1 MDKSSLDIIVQDIV
15 NTLLRRYKIKN
26 ISYSIPL
33 GVSNRHIHVTL
44 EDFEILFGKGK
55 VPTVKN
61 DLRQPGYFAAEETVT
76 IAGPKGSIEKVR
88 VLGPLRKYSQIEI
101 SKTDAFKLGVNPP
114 VRESGDLEGTEGLC
128 VIGPKGIVVLKSNVI
143 CAKRHIHMNR
153 AEAEEYG
160 VSDGDYVE
168 VETEGEKSVVFKN
181 VLIRVSDKS
190 IKEIHIDTDEAN
202 GIGARSNDL
211 VRIIGK

>member
-1 MDKSSLDIIVQDIV
+1 MLKK
-15 NTLLRRYKIKN
+15 YKKKN
-26 ISYSIPL
+26 NSYSIPL

-44 EDFEILFGKGK
+44 DDFEALFGKGK
-55 VPTVKN
+55 VLTEKK

-88 VLGPLRKYSQIEI
+88 ILGPMRNYSQIEI

-114 VRESGDLEGTEGLC
+114 VRESGDLEGSERLC
-128 VIGPKGIVVLKSNVI
+128 VIGPKGMIVLNSNVI
-143 CAKRHIHMNR
+143 CAKRHIHMNKS
-153 AEAEEYG
+153 EAEEYG
-160 VSDGDYVE
+160 VCDGDFVD
-168 VETEGEKSVVFKN
+168 VETKGEKSVVFKN

-190 IKEIHIDTDEAN
+190 VKEMHIDTDEAN
-202 GIGARSNDL
+202 AIGAGANEL